1 MDECLTCQ
9 IVAKIVEDDPGLQD
23 QVDELERLYM
33 LMKTSECDLE
43 SLDSDCVR
51 SIHNTNLEEH
61 LQLDCR
67 LLRLIH
73 C

>member
-33 LMKTSECDLE
+33 LMKTSECDL
-43 SLDSDCVR
+43 LDSYCVR
-51 SIHNTNLEEH
+51 SIHNTNSEEH